1 MRQLLLIL
9 FLTAT
14 FLTAQSQ
21 FTDSFDSPR
30 LENWINIGNTA
41 NVTIDSGT
49 LMIDNNTD
57 DTEVVHLIPTIG
69 AVSGFE
75 FTIVGSGT
83 ELRGDVIY
91 LMNGAKHSIML
102 LFEDGQASVIYNDGT
117 TQDEVLFSNTYDVQ
131 GENTVTL
138 RVTNNTN
145 SIDVEFVSDNQLVN
159 SGTIQNPSEMLKF
172 GQLGFACWGDVIDVN
187 IESVDILYNPY
198 QVDIPFTNNFD
209 SENMNGTIVT
219 GNNLVSSISDSKL
232 NLNSIYDEL
241 PNEVYIIP
249 PTGMVNNGYYEING
263 GGETGA
269 GGVFRMNGSSYI
281 VAYAEDDIMYIECV
295 VDRETYYEYTE
306 PFVFTFEDKSFILD
320 LLEVGNDLVIE
331 VTYGNDFNFQHTLTN
346 PPAVLKTGAFGC
358 AFWGDTIDV
367 HINKAEVGNSNI
379 TNVVE
384 EYISPTDY
392 SLSQNYPNPF
402 NPNTVIEYSIPESK
416 FVSLIVYD
424 MLGRE
429 VTVLVNENQQAGNYK
444 VELNAENLSSGIYY
458 YKISSGKYVET
469 RKMILLK

>member
-1 MRQLLLIL
+1 MMRQLLLIL

-219 GNNLVSSISDSKL
+219 GNNLVSSISRFK
-232 NLNSIYDEL
+232 
-241 PNEVYIIP
+241 
-249 PTGMVNNGYYEING
+249 TK
-263 GGETGA
+263 
-269 GGVFRMNGSSYI
+269 
-281 VAYAEDDIMYIECV
+281 
-295 VDRETYYEYTE
+295 
-306 PFVFTFEDKSFILD
+306 FEFYL
-320 LLEVGNDLVIE
+320 
-331 VTYGNDFNFQHTLTN
+331 
-346 PPAVLKTGAFGC
+346 
-358 AFWGDTIDV
+358 
-367 HINKAEVGNSNI
+367 
-379 TNVVE
+379 
-384 EYISPTDY
+384 
-392 SLSQNYPNPF
+392 
-402 NPNTVIEYSIPESK
+402 
-416 FVSLIVYD
+416 
-424 MLGRE
+424 
-429 VTVLVNENQQAGNYK
+429 
-444 VELNAENLSSGIYY
+444 
-458 YKISSGKYVET
+458 
-469 RKMILLK
+469 